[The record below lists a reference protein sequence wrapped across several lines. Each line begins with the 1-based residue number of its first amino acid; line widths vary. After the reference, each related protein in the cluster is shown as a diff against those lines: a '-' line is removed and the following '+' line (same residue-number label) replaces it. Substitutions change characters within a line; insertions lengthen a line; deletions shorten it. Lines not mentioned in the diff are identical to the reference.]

1 MQNALEQLQHLEQKY
16 PAKDGKAGKRAAVD
30 DTVARELGVRLHL
43 LCHGK
48 ARYGTGRRK
57 DRDER
62 DELDAAKAECDGT
75 GEYDGRYEDK
85 TRSDR
90 KDELGQM
97 CVIAAAVK

>member
-1 MQNALEQLQHLEQKY
+1 MQNALEQLQRLEQKY
-16 PAKDGKAGKRAAVD
+16 PAENSKAGKRTAVD

-48 ARYGTGRRK
+48 ARYGTGRGK
-57 DRDER
+57 DRNEC
-62 DELDAAKAECDGT
+62 DELDAAKAECNGA

-90 KDELGQM
+90 EDELGQM
-97 CVIAAAVK
+97 CVIAATVK

>member
-16 PAKDGKAGKRAAVD
+16 PAEDGKAGKRAAVD
-30 DTVARELGVRLHL
+30 DTVARELSVRLHL

-48 ARYGTGRRK
+48 ARNGTGRGK
-57 DRDER
+57 DRNER
-62 DELDAAKAECDGT
+62 HELDAAEAECNGT

-90 KDELGQM
+90 ENELGQM
-97 CVIAAAVK
+97 CVIAAAVE

>member
-16 PAKDGKAGKRAAVD
+16 PAEDGKAGKRAAVD

-48 ARYGTGRRK
+48 ARYGTGRSK
-57 DRDER
+57 DRNER
-62 DELDAAKAECDGT
+62 DELDAAKAECNGT

-85 TRSDR
+85 TCRNR
-90 KDELGQM
+90 EDELGQM
-97 CVIAAAVK
+97 CVIAAAVE